1 MHFFVIAPYIKLPF
15 MQSSWTK
22 CLAQVGSPRPVSPH
36 KQLADAPD
44 STCAQVM
51 QTKTE
56 KVSSRWV
63 HATEKE
69 CLELI
74 DHLGMP

>member
-1 MHFFVIAPYIKLPF
+1 LFD
-15 MQSSWTK
+15 T
-22 CLAQVGSPRPVSPH
+22 
-36 KQLADAPD
+36 PD